1 MFNRRDFIALS
12 SLSFLPTLSNASML
26 NESMLKRVIP
36 SSGEEMPVIGLGTS
50 RVFDIERSKNELNV
64 REKILDIFYEN
75 GGRLIDTSP
84 MYGMSEEIIGITAKK
99 YIEKN
104 RFFLATKVWT
114 EGRENGMRQIEESF
128 QKMRTDKI
136 SLIQVHNLLD
146 WKTQIKTLRS
156 LKDEGRIDYIGIT
169 HYKSNAFDEM
179 IKIMKAEKVDFAQ
192 FNYSM
197 GEREA
202 EQKILPFCKDNGIA
216 TLINRP
222 FMRGRLFKEVQ
233 NKKLPSWVADYDIE
247 SWGQFFLKYIISNE
261 AVMNVIP
268 ATSKPKNMLDNA
280 RAGLGRNL
288 DEAKRKEMIQ
298 EIT

>member
-1 MFNRRDFIALS
+1 MFSRRDFIALS
-12 SLSFLPTLSNASML
+12 SLSFLPSLSNASIL

-50 RVFDIERSKNELNV
+50 RVFDIERSKNELNA

-222 FMRGRLFKEVQ
+222 FMRGRLFREAQ
-233 NKKLPSWVADYDIE
+233 EKKLPSWVTDYDID
-247 SWGQFFLKYIISNE
+247 SWGQFFLKYIISHD
-261 AVMNVIP
+261 AVTNIIP

-280 RAGLGRNL
+280 RAGMGRML
-288 DEAKRKEMIQ
+288 DEKVKKRMLEVF
-298 EIT
+298 